1 MNTILSAQT
10 DSSWEEADR
19 LISILR
25 RWGIGYL
32 VGENHPVSPSEVTR
46 DRPSAVALVKRLARC
61 EYPRVRDASI
71 SLFLLHP
78 ELAPAVL
85 EALQTSDPATAE
97 QIAIR
102 TLATLY
108 LQRLWSLRLTMALGH
123 PPGFPEQPFTSLW
136 RSRHLPPPA
145 YHDGKWGLVALQE
158 AERRRSGLPL
168 NYIGDWQNQVD
179 HLLQQEE
186 AYHREATDA
195 IRQLLEKKNEDEQ
208 EFEIEMSMRPNVDRE
223 QIENFLKNLG
233 RTFRKPGR
241 LYLVGGAALVHMGLR
256 SGTTQ
261 DIDVEVSG
269 ANTGEMFN
277 AIRQLVRQMN
287 INVEPASPGNFI
299 PLPSQWMAQ
308 SKFIGRYGTVDVFYF
323 DFYSIA
329 LTKIHRGTTRD
340 INDVGLLVQ
349 QKIITLQGLD
359 AAYQEILPQVGNG
372 PYAWLDPEHFAERY
386 AAVRQ
391 LLQGS

>member
-25 RWGIGYL
+25 GWGIGYL
-32 VGENHPVSPSEVTR
+32 VGENHPVNSCDVATDQRST
-46 DRPSAVALVKRLARC
+46 VALVKRLAGC
-61 EYPRVRDASI
+61 AYPRVRDASI

-78 ELAPAVL
+78 ELAPVVL
-85 EALQTSDPATAE
+85 EALETSEPIVAE
-97 QIAIR
+97 QIAIL

-158 AERRRSGLPL
+158 AERRCSGLPL

-179 HLLQQEE
+179 HLLRQEE
-186 AYHREATDA
+186 VYHRGATGPA
-195 IRQLLEKKNEDEQ
+195 RELLENQNEDEE

-233 RTFRKPGR
+233 
-241 LYLVGGAALVHMGLR
+241 
-256 SGTTQ
+256 
-261 DIDVEVSG
+261 
-269 ANTGEMFN
+269 
-277 AIRQLVRQMN
+277 
-287 INVEPASPGNFI
+287 EP
-299 PLPSQWMAQ
+299 
-308 SKFIGRYGTVDVFYF
+308 
-323 DFYSIA
+323 
-329 LTKIHRGTTRD
+329 
-340 INDVGLLVQ
+340 
-349 QKIITLQGLD
+349 
-359 AAYQEILPQVGNG
+359 
-372 PYAWLDPEHFAERY
+372 
-386 AAVRQ
+386 
-391 LLQGS
+391 